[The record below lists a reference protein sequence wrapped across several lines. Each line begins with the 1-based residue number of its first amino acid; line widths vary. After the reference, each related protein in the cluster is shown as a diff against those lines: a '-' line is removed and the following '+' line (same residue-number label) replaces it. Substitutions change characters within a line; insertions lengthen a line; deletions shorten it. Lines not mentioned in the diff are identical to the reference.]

1 MLSEETSLKNTIQD
15 VCSQCT
21 SDLEKMLC
29 YTKGMELKEAL
40 EKQQQ
45 ANSDLTIL
53 TRRIQSLLPIVAMLM
68 PEDKEFSNAANEV
81 IKIKTF

>member
-1 MLSEETSLKNTIQD
+1 MLSEETSLNNTIQD

-29 YTKGMELKEAL
+29 YAKGRELKEAL
-40 EKQQQ
+40 ERQQQ
-45 ANSDLTIL
+45 ANSELIIL
-53 TRRIQSLLPIVAMLM
+53 TRRIQSLLPIVTMLM

-81 IKIKTF
+81 GKIKTF

>member
-1 MLSEETSLKNTIQD
+1 MLSEQTSLNNTIED

-45 ANSDLTIL
+45 ANSELIIL
-53 TRRIQSLLPIVAMLM
+53 TRRIQSILPIVAQLM

-81 IKIKTF
+81 VKIKTF

>member
-1 MLSEETSLKNTIQD
+1 MLSEETSLNNTIQD

-45 ANSDLTIL
+45 ANEALTIL

>member
-1 MLSEETSLKNTIQD
+1 MLSEQTSLKNTIQD

-29 YTKGMELKEAL
+29 YTKGRELKEAL

-45 ANSDLTIL
+45 ANSELTIL
-53 TRRIQSLLPIVAMLM
+53 TRRIQSLLPIVAQLM

-81 IKIKTF
+81 VKIKTF

>member
-1 MLSEETSLKNTIQD
+1 
-15 VCSQCT
+15 
-21 SDLEKMLC
+21 MLC
-29 YTKGMELKEAL
+29 YTKGRELKEAL

-45 ANSDLTIL
+45 ANSELIIL